1 MLGLILQRRMTYT
14 LLGVDGGITTW
25 CLTAALLAGMG
36 MTTALL
42 VGVPSY
48 VLTSGL
54 GLSGIPRAFVFCV
67 LASLVTTIAHR
78 SIAPFA
84 STVFDHAV
92 IPVLCLVFFGVFYLF
107 YYRGTEQPNKPMQ
120 RTAFGRR

>member
-1 MLGLILQRRMTYT
+1 MTYE
-14 LLGVDGGITTW
+14 LLHVDGGIATW
-25 CLTAALLAGMG
+25 CLAAAVLAGMG

-48 VLTSGL
+48 VLTSRL
-54 GLSGIPRAFVFCV
+54 GLSGTPRAFAFCV
-67 LASLVTTIAHR
+67 LASFITTIALR

-92 IPVLCLVFFGVFYLF
+92 IPALCLVFFGVFYVF

-120 RTAFGRR
+120 RAACGRR